1 MQAVVRPSALPVLKN
16 YHNGTLSSDAA
27 SSPENDSAPSPI
39 YDRQRRAGS
48 TPTRTIPAPGF
59 FRSSIA
65 RHGASTTAIHLSSLT
80 HNNNNNNHTTTNS
93 KLKTQTSIPAARSTK
108 NVAVPVGTE
117 SPKEALSRRHSAR
130 AGLTTAISSSHA
142 RNGSNSRSST
152 ILETNPPCHNIL
164 KNVAAPTA
172 VPSSG
177 GSNNTNTNQKSNL
190 ARCSI
195 TRAIVTKLQLNTAS
209 TKTKGTGIISM
220 IHSGL

>member
-16 YHNGTLSSDAA
+16 YQNGTLSSDTA

-65 RHGASTTAIHLSSLT
+65 RHGASTTAIHLSSLS

-108 NVAVPVGTE
+108 NVAVGTE

-130 AGLTTAISSSHA
+130 AGLSTAISSSHA
-142 RNGSNSRSST
+142 RNGSNGRSST
-152 ILETNPPCHNIL
+152 IIETNPPCLNKL
-164 KNVAAPTA
+164 TNVAATTA

-209 TKTKGTGIISM
+209 TKTKGTGIICM
-220 IHSGL
+220 THIGL

>member
-16 YHNGTLSSDAA
+16 YQNGTLSSDAA

-48 TPTRTIPAPGF
+48 TPTRSIPAPGF

-80 HNNNNNNHTTTNS
+80 HNNNNNNTTNS

-108 NVAVPVGTE
+108 NVSAPAGTE

-130 AGLTTAISSSHA
+130 AGLSTAISSSHG

-152 ILETNPPCHNIL
+152 IVESVTTTTNPPCHNNV
-164 KNVAAPTA
+164 KNVATSTTA
-172 VPSSG
+172 PSSG
-177 GSNNTNTNQKSNL
+177 GSNNTNNQKSNL

-195 TRAIVTKLQLNTAS
+195 TRAIVTKLQLNTTT
-209 TKTKGTGIISM
+209 TKTKGTGITI
-220 IHSGL
+220 